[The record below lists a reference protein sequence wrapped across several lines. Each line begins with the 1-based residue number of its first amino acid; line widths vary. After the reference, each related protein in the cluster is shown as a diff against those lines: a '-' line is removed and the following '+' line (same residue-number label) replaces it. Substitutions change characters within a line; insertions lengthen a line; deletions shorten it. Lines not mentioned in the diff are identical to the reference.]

1 MFDLRSLYQEV
12 IVDHSKSPRH
22 FGKLDP
28 CTHQADGHNP
38 LCGDQLHVYLHIKNG
53 CIDDLSFEGDGC
65 AISVASASIMS
76 ETLKGKTL
84 GEFEALFD
92 RFQQMVTAPVDQP
105 VADDGM
111 GKLTVL
117 AGVREFPSRVKCAI
131 LCWHTLKSA
140 MHADSGVAKTE

>member
-1 MFDLRSLYQEV
+1 MFDLRSLYQQV

-22 FGKLDP
+22 FGKLEP
-28 CTHQADGHNP
+28 CTHDADGHNP
-38 LCGDQLHVYLHIKNG
+38 LCGDHLHVYVHIVDDR
-53 CIDDLSFEGDGC
+53 IDDLSFEGDGC

-84 GEFEALFD
+84 AEFYALFD
-92 RFQQMVTAPVDQP
+92 RFQDMVTAPVDQR

-117 AGVREFPSRVKCAI
+117 AGVREFPARVKCAI

-140 MHADSGVAKTE
+140 MLAKGDVAKTE